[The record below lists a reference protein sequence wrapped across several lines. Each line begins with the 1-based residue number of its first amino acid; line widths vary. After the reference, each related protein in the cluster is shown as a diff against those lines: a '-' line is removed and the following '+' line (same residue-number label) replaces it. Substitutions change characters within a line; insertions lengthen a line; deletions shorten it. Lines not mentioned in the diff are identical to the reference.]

1 MAAFIRKVNSI
12 LLSRLVLLFNFSQRV
27 LLRRLINC
35 AYHKGFLEFSKGI
48 KLIKLT
54 KAQNNEIK
62 NYYKRTAGV
71 KVNTKWHRLFYTLT
85 GDFSPKYIPEELFLM
100 KIMPSLVKG
109 YFIKSYDDKNMY
121 NRLFPDIVQPE
132 TILKK
137 SHGLYY
143 LNDSNAIK
151 ETVAFEKCNNISNAI
166 IKPAIGT
173 NSGINIEILN
183 IINGNTNIDGLK
195 INELFYKYGDDF
207 LIQRVIHQHSE
218 LEKLNPSS
226 VNTMRIMTY
235 RRFDETII
243 LGSVIRIGKL
253 NSNVDNFHHGGI
265 ICGINDSGQL
275 NKVGYTNV
283 GGLKKVYITPT
294 DIVLENFQ
302 IPYYDKVLETAKK
315 AHLLLPQIPLIG
327 WDFTLNNNN
336 EVVLIEFNAPYDPN
350 LQICFGPAFG
360 KYTDEILGKVKS
372 HKYSFK
378 FNIDRLYDYN

>member
-1 MAAFIRKVNSI
+1 MVTSIRRVKGAI
-12 LLSRLVLLFNFSQRV
+12 LSRLIQLFNFFQRH
-27 LLRRLINC
+27 LIWKLVDH
-35 AYHKGFLEFSKGI
+35 AYHKEFLKFSHGI
-48 KLIKLT
+48 KLLKLT
-54 KAQNNEIK
+54 KTQKNEIT

-71 KVNTKWHRLFYTLT
+71 KVSTKWHRLFYTLT
-85 GDFSPKYIPEELFLM
+85 GDFSPMYIPEDLFFM
-100 KIMPSLVKG
+100 RIIPAVTKG

-143 LNDSNAIK
+143 LNDSKAIT
-151 ETVAFEKCNNISNAI
+151 ETVAFEKCNNINSAI

-173 NSGINIEILN
+173 NSGLNIKILN
-183 IINGNTNIDGLK
+183 VVNGNTNIDGLK
-195 INELFYKYGDDF
+195 INELFYRYGDDF
-207 LIQRVIHQHSE
+207 LVQEVVHQHSE
-218 LEKLNPSS
+218 LERLNPSS
-226 VNTMRIMTY
+226 CNTMRIMTY
-235 RRFDETII
+235 RRSDETII

-253 NSNVDNFHHGGI
+253 NSNVDNFHFGGI
-265 ICGINDSGQL
+265 ICGINDYGQL

-302 IPYYDKVLETAKK
+302 IPHYDKVLETAKK
-315 AHLLLPQIPLIG
+315 AHRLLPQIPLIG
-327 WDFTLNNNN
+327 WDFTLNNSN

-360 KYTDEILGKVKS
+360 KYTDEILGKMKS
-372 HKYSFK
+372 HQNNFK
-378 FNIDRLYDYN
+378 SNIVRFYDYN